1 MIDDKLYNETY
12 KTLCGKEWKKND
24 KASGN
29 SYYYGGT
36 LDPTQFT
43 NSYFLNS
50 KSVILTDG
58 TELDCN
64 NKYGYLALMD
74 KVTGE
79 YHMINMYG
87 YDGYSN
93 TFERTST
100 TSYDTSD
107 NKWYRMQVY
116 SGQTISYLRNALRA
130 RYRKE
135 LSEYSLVA
143 LEVKRSNNNDS
154 QSITYALP
162 YYEGRIKV
170 SPSEGSSHRIRYMG
184 PSPLTRTQ
192 VEIIVATHVL
202 VESIGIPPAGEVVK
216 GRLGEGGHFWTDG
229 ENETIKVIQVEAI

>member
-1 MIDDKLYNETY
+1 MTEDKLYNETY

-29 SYYYGGT
+29 NYYFGGT
-36 LDPTQFT
+36 LDPTNFT
-43 NSYFLNS
+43 SSYFLNA

-143 LEVKRSNNNDS
+143 LEVKRN
-154 QSITYALP
+154 TALP
-162 YYEGRIKV
+162 YYEGRIRV
-170 SPSEGSSHRIRYMG
+170 SPSEGNSHRIRYMG

-202 VESIGIPPAGEVVK
+202 VESIDIPPTGEVVK

-229 ENETIKVIQVEAI
+229 ENEIIKVIQVEAI